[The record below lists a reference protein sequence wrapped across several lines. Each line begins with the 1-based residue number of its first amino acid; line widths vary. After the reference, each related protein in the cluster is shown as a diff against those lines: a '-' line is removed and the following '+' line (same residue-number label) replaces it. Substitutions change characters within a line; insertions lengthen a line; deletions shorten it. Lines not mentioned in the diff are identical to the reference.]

1 MTASFRIALCETGS
15 PRFLVL
21 VFFLQKDARIYTL
34 VLLFPQ
40 FRKKVSG
47 LSTRVSSAVMPAS
60 YFLTCL
66 GRLSSTFWFKT
77 VRVLLLY
84 DAAFLGL
91 DFMEE
96 IAVGALQKPI
106 FALPSI

>member
-1 MTASFRIALCETGS
+1 MTASFRIALCETG
-15 PRFLVL
+15 RFLVL
-21 VFFLQKDARIYTL
+21 VFSLQKDARIFTL
-34 VLLFPQ
+34 VLFPQ

-66 GRLSSTFWFKT
+66 ERLSSTFWFKT